1 MWVFIYTYFHP
12 QFIRRGFIRKYSY
25 PENIMISNL
34 GETEM
39 LAGLIQIQTL
49 DICHVSEG
57 KEKKSTVFSESEKC
71 MAMTW

>member
-1 MWVFIYTYFHP
+1 
-12 QFIRRGFIRKYSY
+12 
-25 PENIMISNL
+25 MISNL